1 MNYRFG
7 KERLSSNM
15 RVDYILYV
23 IAIVCFAAAA
33 SITALYTVET
43 LWIVTLA
50 VLGFI
55 FLGLGYIQKPAE
67 TIVQKTVAPTSPQ
80 PAPTATQ
87 TPKVLEAPKK
97 AAVTEEMVSELTQVK
112 GIGAKRAEQLERL
125 GIKTIKDLA
134 EASAE
139 ELAAKLEISPKIT
152 GKWITNAKEL
162 AEKS

>member
-67 TIVQKTVAPTSPQ
+67 TIVQKTVAPTSQ
-80 PAPTATQ
+80 PAPTVTQ
-87 TPKVLEAPKK
+87 TPKMPEAPRE
-97 AAVTEEMVSELTQVK
+97 ASVAEEMVSELTQVK
-112 GIGAKRAEQLERL
+112 GIGVKRAEQLESL
-125 GIKTIKDLA
+125 GIKTVKDLA

-139 ELAAKLEISPKIT
+139 ELAEKLEISPKIT
-152 GKWITNAKEL
+152 IKWITNAKKL

>member
-80 PAPTATQ
+80 PAPVATQ

-97 AAVTEEMVSELTQVK
+97 AAVTEEMVSELTKVK